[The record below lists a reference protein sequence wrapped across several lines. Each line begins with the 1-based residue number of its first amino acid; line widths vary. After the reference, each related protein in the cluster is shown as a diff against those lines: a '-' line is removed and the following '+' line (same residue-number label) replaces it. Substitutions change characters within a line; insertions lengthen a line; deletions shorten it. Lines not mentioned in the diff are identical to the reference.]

1 MRGNGKGRM
10 AVRMITQDDTP
21 EAGALHVLAPGLST
35 TVQDPGRPGFRDA
48 GVPVGG
54 AADPQALAMAN
65 LLVGNPPGMAAL
77 ELTLAGPTLMFGCE
91 AAMALC
97 GAPFEAWLDGQAL
110 EPMRPYYVPAGAVLT
125 IRRAAAG
132 CRGVLAVAGGIAVP
146 EVLGS
151 RSTYARARLG
161 GLAGRPL
168 QADDLLPLGPPS
180 GTARRLMALLR
191 RQPGGRSRFAA
202 APWLA
207 TPAPLPG
214 QAACTVRALR
224 GPEAALFAPEVL
236 RRFFAGPYTVR
247 PEADRMGVRLQ
258 GTPIAATASMVS
270 EAVAPGAVQVPP
282 DGQPI
287 VLLPDCGTTGGYPRI
302 AQVAAVDLPLLGQL
316 RPGVQLRFREIG
328 LAEAEGL
335 YLERRIALARFQAA
349 LLHWLGEE

>member
-1 MRGNGKGRM
+1 
-10 AVRMITQDDTP
+10 
-21 EAGALHVLAPGLST
+21 
-35 TVQDPGRPGFRDA
+35 
-48 GVPVGG
+48 
-54 AADPQALAMAN
+54 
-65 LLVGNPPGMAAL
+65 
-77 ELTLAGPTLMFGCE
+77 
-91 AAMALC
+91 
-97 GAPFEAWLDGQAL
+97 
-110 EPMRPYYVPAGAVLT
+110 T

-146 EVLGS
+146 EVLAS

-168 QADDLLPLGPPS
+168 QADDLLPLGPLPPQ
-180 GTARRLMALLR
+180 ARRLMARLR
-191 RQPGGRSRFAA
+191 RCRGGRGPFAA
-202 APWLA
+202 APELA

-214 QAACTVRALR
+214 QAATTVRAVR
-224 GPEAALFAPEVL
+224 GPEAARFAPEVL

-247 PEADRMGVRLQ
+247 PEADRMGVRLA
-258 GTPIAATASMVS
+258 GTPVALEAAASMVS

-316 RPGVQLRFREIG
+316 RPGVQLRFREID

-335 YLERRIALARFQAA
+335 YLERRIALARFETA
-349 LLHWLGEE
+349 LRQWLGAE